1 MVNQIQKSIYET
13 GRTATV
19 NLPQKWRWFSSPV
32 TAQAETLQ
40 LFVERKS
47 SPETLGK
54 LLSALL
60 SQRQNGT
67 WGCSYYNAQALTAL
81 AEYSQRL
88 PKPPS
93 FSAIAQLDGKTLLS
107 HQFEGYKKPSVNT
120 TIAMSDLPRGKHDLQ
135 IQKSG
140 QGTLHY
146 LAAYR
151 YRPEGN
157 PPGRFNGLRITRLI
171 HPANQTETITQMGLQ
186 AIEKPWKTQPGQ
198 VFDVELEVITDHP
211 IDHVVV
217 SDPLPAGLEAIDTSF
232 QTSTPYFQAKADSW
246 AIEYQTIYRDRI
258 MAYASHLEAGV
269 YTLHYL
275 VRSIT
280 PGTFLYPGAEAHMQ
294 YAPEE
299 FGRSASAMVTID
311 SQ

>member
-1 MVNQIQKSIYET
+1 VTQIQKTIYQT

-19 NLPQKWRWFSSPV
+19 NLPQKLRWLNSPV
-32 TAQAETLQ
+32 TAQAEALR
-40 LFVERKS
+40 LFVDRKS
-47 SPETLGK
+47 SPEILDK

-60 SQRQNGT
+60 SLRRDGT

-81 AEYSQRL
+81 AEYSQQL
-88 PKPPS
+88 PKPPN

-120 TIAMSDLPRGKHDLQ
+120 TIAMADLPRGRHDLQ
-135 IQKSG
+135 LQKSG

-146 LAAYR
+146 LTAYR

-157 PPGRFNGLRITRLI
+157 PPGRFNGLRITRSI
-171 HPANQTETITQMGLQ
+171 HPANQTETIMQMGLQ
-186 AIEKPWKTQPGQ
+186 SSDQPWKTKPGQ
-198 VFDVELEVITDHP
+198 VFDVELEVIADHP
-211 IDHVVV
+211 IDHLVV

-232 QTSTPYFQAKADSW
+232 QTATPYFQAKADSW
-246 AIEYQTIYRDRI
+246 EISYQTIYRDRI
-258 MAYASHLEAGV
+258 MAYGEHLEAGV

-275 VRSIT
+275 VRSVT
-280 PGTFLYPGAEAHMQ
+280 PGTFLYPGAEAHLQ

-299 FGRSASAMVTID
+299 FGRSASAMVTIAA
-311 SQ
+311 Q